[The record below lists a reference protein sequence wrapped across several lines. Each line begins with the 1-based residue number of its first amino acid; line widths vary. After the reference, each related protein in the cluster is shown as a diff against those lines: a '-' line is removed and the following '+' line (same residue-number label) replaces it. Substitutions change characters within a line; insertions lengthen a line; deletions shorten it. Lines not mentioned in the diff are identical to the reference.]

1 MAASSVG
8 PHLRSTKRT
17 ECPSPGG
24 SDHTPALRP
33 RRQRRKPVRLAS
45 DSDDERGT
53 VATTAAAEQP
63 PLPASLPPLSP
74 SPSARS
80 LSRSGGP
87 VAEDDAAAKL
97 GAVAAESKVALARP
111 AATAATAAPGP
122 GSPTAC
128 PAVAGRRAL
137 RVRVPSEKAAQSAA
151 VSSSSHAM
159 SPRGLSLMAGP
170 LRGPSGKLLS
180 EEELRHAINVGVTD
194 DLDKIVVDDS
204 VARSKV
210 ILSVRKGAMPGMCI
224 KLPALELPAVAAVA
238 TPPPPNLS
246 APVAT
251 SAATPAVTPVTT
263 TRAGDVEEDGRRRTI
278 RRSAR
283 RACASENAGDAAVG
297 ISAVAVEKAPGVAEE
312 EGAATKADGTLTAI
326 GRAILDQVE
335 FFGQLP
341 PSELSDTDVME
352 LSPDERLKRR
362 RRKRDIVRRDLYRVA
377 VGATAIAVTAS
388 GREYLGP
395 RPGDRHRMS
404 GTGIRGPPMPV
415 RPPWATAAAASAS
428 AAPAPARARAP
439 VPAAPAHRP
448 TAGRAVEGI
457 GRPHV
462 GMSKAERKRAR
473 LDREMLYKRAKR
485 ARLREEMAAA
495 NGLRGGVRV
504 GGRGL
509 PGKGGRLRTR
519 GVGDVPRLAL
529 HLRGN
534 RPAAALLEQLLA
546 LDDGPEPMLASLAPP
561 AAERNGHGGGAAD
574 YPSDGSDLRAL
585 HRQVTTDAQLVTIE
599 MVANEWRR
607 HCRCLRAHY
616 PRGSPAH
623 AAAERLFSRGER
635 TVGAFRSSHSAELR
649 AAAAAAAAYARCRRA
664 RDAGDDS
671 GGGAAL
677 SRAPGRLPAR
687 ATAAAGAMTVFANDR
702 DAKGHS
708 VIGKRSSSKVIS
720 MIMGLPPGNAADGF
734 PDCWG
739 RRGVSAAAAGTGFM
753 GKAADRPHRALEA
766 VPLAVSTPANGQ
778 SPRAATSDNGNAAV
792 VRAGISTPRAT
803 GTAGDVAVGGTA
815 AAGRAAGATGVEGGV
830 PLCEPSDVGDIRPVA
845 RTHTATDA
853 AVVGGDGDG
862 VLLPE
867 PLARLFRPPPPAP
880 ADAVGHAAVVAARRT
895 GPPRILWAPE
905 PRPAAAPPMR
915 LGHPP
920 NVPPPPPPPPPL
932 PADPFTVATGTLTCA
947 RTDAYDWCAEKTGS
961 VTQWRPYLAGAPTG
975 AVRRRGS
982 VGGAAAD
989 AAPLPTS
996 AAAAAA
1002 TGSGSLGGEPSA
1014 AMEEESSAAGAAGSA
1029 GAAAVA
1035 APLPSGGVPL
1045 ALSDDER
1052 RYQRMRSAPKRFI
1065 TLRSGIHGIGLFTLD
1080 DIAKDEFVMEYTGE
1094 LIRSPLGDVRERAYE
1109 AEGLGTYLF
1118 KLSETEIVDAT
1129 RRSNRARFL
1138 NHSCDPLLQSET
1150 AHLGGRPLVILRV
1163 KHPVPAFTE
1172 LTLDYQLPL
1181 EDKKITCSCGS
1192 RKCRGF
1198 LN

>member
-1 MAASSVG
+1 
-8 PHLRSTKRT
+8 
-17 ECPSPGG
+17 
-24 SDHTPALRP
+24 
-33 RRQRRKPVRLAS
+33 
-45 DSDDERGT
+45 
-53 VATTAAAEQP
+53 
-63 PLPASLPPLSP
+63 
-74 SPSARS
+74 
-80 LSRSGGP
+80 
-87 VAEDDAAAKL
+87 
-97 GAVAAESKVALARP
+97 
-111 AATAATAAPGP
+111 
-122 GSPTAC
+122 
-128 PAVAGRRAL
+128 
-137 RVRVPSEKAAQSAA
+137 
-151 VSSSSHAM
+151 
-159 SPRGLSLMAGP
+159 MAGP

-180 EEELRHAINVGVTD
+180 EEELKHAINVGVTD
-194 DLDKIVVDDS
+194 DLNKIVVDGTI
-204 VARSKV
+204 ARSKV
-210 ILSVRKGAMPGMCI
+210 ILSVRKGAVPGMCI
-224 KLPALELPAVAAVA
+224 KLPALELSAMAAVV
-238 TPPPPNLS
+238 TPPPPNLGT
-246 APVAT
+246 PVVT

-263 TRAGDVEEDGRRRTI
+263 TRAEGGEEDGQRRAI

-283 RACASENAGDAAVG
+283 RACASENAADASAVV
-297 ISAVAVEKAPGVAEE
+297 SSVAVEKAPEIPEE

-341 PSELSDTDVME
+341 PSEVSDTDVLE

-404 GTGIRGPPMPV
+404 GTGIRGPPVPV
-415 RPPWATAAAASAS
+415 RPPWATAALAS
-428 AAPAPARARAP
+428 AAPAPAPA
-439 VPAAPAHRP
+439 PAAPSHRP
-448 TAGRAVEGI
+448 TGGRAAEGN
-457 GRPHV
+457 GRPY
-462 GMSKAERKRAR
+462 GSMSKAERKRAQ
-473 LDREMLYKRAKR
+473 LDREMLYNRAKR
-485 ARLREEMAAA
+485 LRLREEVAAA
-495 NGLRGGVRV
+495 GGLRSGVRGGVRGGVRV
-504 GGRGL
+504 DGRGL
-509 PGKGGRLRTR
+509 PGKSGRLRTR

-534 RPAAALLEQLLA
+534 RPATALLEQLLA
-546 LDDGPEPMLASLAPP
+546 LDDGPEPMLASVAPP
-561 AAERNGHGGGAAD
+561 AADRNSHSGGGVE
-574 YPSDGSDLRAL
+574 YPTTGSDLRAF
-585 HRQVTTDAQLVTIE
+585 HRRVTTDARLVTIE

-635 TVGAFRSSHSAELR
+635 TVGAFRSSYSAELR
-649 AAAAAAAAYARCRRA
+649 AAAAAAAAYAHGRRA
-664 RDAGDDS
+664 RDAGGDS
-671 GGGAAL
+671 GGGAAP
-677 SRAPGRLPAR
+677 SRAPGRLPSR

-720 MIMGLPPGNAADGF
+720 MIMGLPPGNAAEGF
-734 PDCWG
+734 PDWWG
-739 RRGVSAAAAGTGFM
+739 GGVASAAAAGAGLV
-753 GKAADRPHRALEA
+753 GRAADQPHRASEA
-766 VPLAVSTPANGQ
+766 VPTAVGTPANGQ
-778 SPRAATSDNGNAAV
+778 SLRSAASVDGSAAV
-792 VRAGISTPRAT
+792 VRAGASLPGAT
-803 GTAGDVAVGGTA
+803 GTAGDVAAGGTA
-815 AAGRAAGATGVEGGV
+815 AAGPAVGATGAEGGA
-830 PLCEPSDVGDIRPVA
+830 PLGEPSDAGDIHPAA
-845 RTHTATDA
+845 RAHSTTDA
-853 AVVGGDGDG
+853 AAVGGDGDG
-862 VLLPE
+862 LPSYEQGDSRSARPAAVTDWVDFPDYLPE

-895 GPPRILWAPE
+895 GPSRILWAPE
-905 PRPAAAPPMR
+905 PRPAAAPTMR
-915 LGHPP
+915 LGQPP
-920 NVPPPPPPPPPL
+920 NMPPPPPPPPPL
-932 PADPFTVATGTLTCA
+932 PADPATVATGALTCA

-961 VTQWRPYLAGAPTG
+961 VTQWRPYLAGASTG
-975 AVRRRGS
+975 AARRRAS
-982 VGGAAAD
+982 AGGAAAD
-989 AAPLPTS
+989 AAPLPPT
-996 AAAAAA
+996 AAAALAMGSASLSGDPPA
-1002 TGSGSLGGEPSA
+1002 TI
-1014 AMEEESSAAGAAGSA
+1014 EEEASAAGAVGAAGS
-1029 GAAAVA
+1029 AAVA
-1035 APLPSGGVPL
+1035 APLPSAGIPL